1 MTTQES
7 SMKLPKS
14 LLTYLVILA
23 LVIFVLLT
31 IIWQVKLQYTIL
43 VLISGVFLQGI
54 NFLIQY
60 ISQPKT
66 RRKEAYL
73 KASLFTASIAV
84 AGIGLALLE
93 VFKSQ

>member
-14 LLTYLVILA
+14 LLTHLVIS
-23 LVIFVLLT
+23 I
-31 IIWQVKLQYTIL
+31 Y
-43 VLISGVFLQGI
+43 
-54 NFLIQY
+54 
-60 ISQPKT
+60 QPKT